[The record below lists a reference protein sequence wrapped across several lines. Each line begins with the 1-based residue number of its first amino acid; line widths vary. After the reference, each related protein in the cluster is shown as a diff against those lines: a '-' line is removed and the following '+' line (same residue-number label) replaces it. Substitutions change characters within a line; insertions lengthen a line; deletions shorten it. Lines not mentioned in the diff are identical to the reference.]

1 MVLIN
6 DKVDGSYNLLARIK
20 ISKVKHLS
28 EFFEHFYLHDE
39 KVSRVRGLR
48 VEISMVYHGNR
59 FNAVDLMKL
68 TASKSFD

>member
-20 ISKVKHLS
+20 ISKLKHLS
-28 EFFEHFYLHDE
+28 EFFEHFYLDDE

-48 VEISMVYHGNR
+48 VEMDQI
-59 FNAVDLMKL
+59 LMQ
-68 TASKSFD
+68 F